1 MAFCEHCGK
10 QLADGEVCTCT
21 AGQQAA
27 APEEVQGTAPAGDV
41 QPVSGEAVP
50 ANGNKKKLYLIAGG
64 VAVAV
69 ILLFIIIRALIAKPY
84 MEPVED
90 FMKLMNKRSTSYEEM
105 VKVQLPGFAQKKF
118 AAVFSAAKK
127 SDEFMDS
134 LENELDYLEDYY
146 EDAEDEFEKW
156 KLSFELKKA
165 EKMDEDE
172 LDDLKD
178 YLEDYFD
185 DYVEDTVDE
194 IEDTLDDEDE
204 LEEMADSM
212 DMSEKEAKKF
222 CKAYIAFLKTYED
235 LKVTDGYEVK
245 GKFIIKSKDGDCK
258 TDTLTFQVL
267 KVNGD
272 WCYYGISDSN
282 SYGFKGDDEGVLN
295 FLYSCLN
302 NRWIFSQ
309 SFF

>member
-27 APEEVQGTAPAGDV
+27 APEEVQGTAPAGDA

-64 VAVAV
+64 VAVVV
-69 ILLFIIIRALIAKPY
+69 ILLFIIIRALISKPY

-90 FMKLMNKRSTSYEEM
+90 FMKLMNKRSTSYEEIA
-105 VKVQLPGFAQKKF
+105 KAKLPGFAQKKF

-127 SDEFMDS
+127 SDEFADRFEDAA
-134 LENELDYLEDYY
+134 ENMADYY

-156 KLSFELKKA
+156 KVSFELKKA
-165 EKMDEDE
+165 EKMDEDD
-172 LDDLKD
+172 LDGLKGFF
-178 YLEDYFD
+178 EDYFD
-185 DYVEDTVDE
+185 DNVEDTVDE
-194 IEDTLDDEDE
+194 IEDILDDEDE
-204 LEEMADSM
+204 LEEMADFM

-222 CKAYIAFLKTYED
+222 CKAYIDFLKAYEE

-245 GKFIIKSKDGDCK
+245 GKFIIESKDGDCK
-258 TDTLTFQVL
+258 TETLTFRVL
-267 KVNGD
+267 KMNGD

-282 SYGFKGDDEGVLN
+282 SYGFRGDDEGVFN
-295 FLYSCLN
+295 FLYSSLN
-302 NRWIFSQ
+302 NRWIFNF